1 MSDVPERITV
11 GEGVSLPVMDVLAG
25 RGFVTGKSGSGKSN
39 TASVLL
45 EELLDLGLPVAVI
58 DTDGEYYGLKE
69 EYEVLHVGADDR
81 CDLQVGPGHADR
93 LATLA
98 LEEGVPV
105 IVDVSGYLRED
116 DAREVV
122 ASFVRALFRAE
133 RDARTPFLLLVEEV
147 HEFIPQDG
155 GLDEAGEA
163 LVRVAKRGRKR
174 GLGMVGLSQRPAAV
188 DKDVITQCDW
198 LVWHRLTWEND
209 TRVVKSLLGSEAAEA
224 VRDLDAGEALLQAD
238 WEEGVRWVRFRRKRT
253 FDAGATPGL
262 EDIERPDLKSVD
274 EALIAELADVDDAA
288 AGSAADV
295 EELREQLATKEA
307 RIEELEARLVELE
320 GEDADSGAADA
331 SGENETTP
339 DGPTEDPLWEA
350 GRLLVHLA
358 RGGGRRAA
366 GVARRVARALTLP
379 RPGGGSQQGNG
390 PSTAAPTAPPTAG
403 SDAVDATDVG
413 AADSAPGTT
422 MDGDPAMHYPTLD
435 DEVGEGERSA

>member
-1 MSDVPERITV
+1 MSDVPEQITV

-45 EELLDLGLPVAVI
+45 EELLDLGLPVAVV

-93 LATLA
+93 LASLA
-98 LEEGVPV
+98 LEAGVPV
-105 IVDVSGYLRED
+105 IVDVSGYLREA
-116 DAREVV
+116 DAREMV

-209 TRVVKSLLGSEAAEA
+209 TRVVKSLLGSEAADT

-238 WEEGVRWVRFRRKRT
+238 WEEEVRRVRFRRKRT

-274 EALIAELADVDDAA
+274 EALIAELSDVDADEGAEA
-288 AGSAADV
+288 AADV
-295 EELREQLATKEA
+295 EDLREQLAAKEA
-307 RIEELEARLVELE
+307 RIEELEARLAELE
-320 GEDADSGAADA
+320 GGDADSEAADTS
-331 SGENETTP
+331 SGDGTTA
-339 DGPTEDPLWEA
+339 DEPTGGPLWEA
-350 GRLLVHLA
+350 GRLLVHL
-358 RGGGRRAA
+358 GRA
-366 GVARRVARALTLP
+366 GARRVGAGARRLGRALTLR
-379 RPGGGSQQGNG
+379 RPEPDSVPGTPDGSPG
-390 PSTAAPTAPPTAG
+390 TTTPTAPPDDD
-403 SDAVDATDVG
+403 SDVSPGAEVEPPTDV
-413 AADSAPGTT
+413 
-422 MDGDPAMHYPTLD
+422 DPAMHHPTLD
-435 DEVGEGERSA
+435 DEAGDGERSA